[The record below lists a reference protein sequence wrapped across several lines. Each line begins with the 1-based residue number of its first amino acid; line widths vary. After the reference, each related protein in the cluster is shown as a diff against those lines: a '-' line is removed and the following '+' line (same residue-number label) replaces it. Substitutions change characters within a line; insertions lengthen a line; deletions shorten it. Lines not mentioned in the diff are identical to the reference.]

1 VRVDHHHHHRN
12 YDHHNGGVRIDG
24 ADDDRD
30 NGSGRAADHD
40 RVAGADVECADH
52 LHITADGHHDRSAD
66 GHHDDSSDRDHGR
79 FDRHGRPVHATEQEP
94 GDATAEAARGSRDR
108 PGRAAGG
115 GTVGTGGGA
124 SGEGGSGSGPFG
136 DVPRGGSGHLQQ

>member
-1 VRVDHHHHHRN
+1 VRVDHHHRN
-12 YDHHNGGVRIDG
+12 PDHDNGGVRDDG

-30 NGSGRAADHD
+30 NGSARAADHD
-40 RVAGADVECADH
+40 RVARADVECVDH
-52 LHITADGHHDRSAD
+52 LDRSAN

-79 FDRHGRPVHATEQEP
+79 FDRHGRPVYATDHEP
-94 GDATAEAARGSRDR
+94 GEATAEAARGSGDR